1 MEKIAVVTALKPD
14 PYNGGGGPSGII
26 YEVATW
32 LEHTGTQVDV
42 YHIPPATGLRRR
54 LNLYGIGYS
63 GRWEHA
69 ADYQTILVYPENLL
83 FYIPES
89 ARHKCIVLGPD
100 SPSLRDARL
109 FKMAPRGVFRL
120 YRHILYLLCLWHEY
134 RTVKSC
140 RKMLVVG
147 RTDSLWMRVFN
158 RRILR
163 STGLVGKVMFLH
175 HPFLTKVIPSSD
187 KLCAATEAPRR
198 FIFAG
203 LINERYQR
211 PFIDRVLAGLAVLT
225 TDTIRL
231 VVLGKRNRWLAEL
244 ASSYTGIQVDFIEW
258 IEDYN
263 DVCHIGADV
272 HCLTDIVGAGTKNRA
287 LTALASGV
295 EVIATPIGI
304 ENIAHHGTAGLT
316 IAATPERFAKTIAK
330 LNKTKLSAVELD
342 SLIKSR
348 LAMRERTHQL
358 YDSDMSAVFDDIS
371 YVN

>member
-32 LEHTGTQVDV
+32 LEHTGAQVDV
-42 YHIPPATGLRRR
+42 YHIPPATGIRRR

-109 FKMAPRGVFRL
+109 FKMAPSGLFRL
-120 YRHILYLLCLWHEY
+120 YRCILYRLCLWHEY

-147 RTDSLWMRVFN
+147 RTDSLWMSVFN
-158 RRILR
+158 RRISASPALA
-163 STGLVGKVMFLH
+163 SKVMFLH

-187 KLCAATEAPRR
+187 TLCAATEAPRR

-211 PFIDRVLAGLAVLT
+211 PFIERVLAKLAALT
-225 TDTIRL
+225 TDTIHL
-231 VVLGKRNRWLAEL
+231 VVLGRHNRWLAEL
-244 ASSYTGIQVDFIEW
+244 AGSFASIQVDFIEW
-258 IEDYN
+258 LEDYN
-263 DVCHIGADV
+263 DVCRIGADV

-287 LTALASGV
+287 LTALASGA
-295 EVIATPIGI
+295 EVITTPIGI
-304 ENIAHHGTAGLT
+304 ENIAHHDTAGLT
-316 IAATPERFAKTIAK
+316 IAATPERFARIMAE
-330 LNKTKLSAVELD
+330 LNKAKLSAAELD

-348 LAMRERTHQL
+348 IALRERIGQL
-358 YDSDMSAVFDDIS
+358 YASDMSAVLDDMR